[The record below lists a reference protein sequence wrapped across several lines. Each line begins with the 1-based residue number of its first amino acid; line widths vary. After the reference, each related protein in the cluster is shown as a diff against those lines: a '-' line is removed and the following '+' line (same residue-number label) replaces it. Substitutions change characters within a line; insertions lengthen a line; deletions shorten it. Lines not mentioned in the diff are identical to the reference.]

1 MSTQHKPVPLP
12 APAVPS
18 VVVAVPGVV
27 VVAAAA
33 VADAAVAV
41 GGDGDGDA
49 GVGAAA
55 AAAAVAGAP
64 STGTVS
70 SAPGTGRSD
79 SAFASALNLVS
90 MASVACSVVLLDDSY
105 VVQYGSIWGS
115 ALKSYGKYM
124 GMAGGERGRVITRG
138 VEAGGMNWVCVLR
151 RRRSVGISCCETVG
165 CYSSN

>member
-1 MSTQHKPVPLP
+1 MPLP
-12 APAVPS
+12 APAIPS
-18 VVVAVPGVV
+18 VVVAAPGVV

-41 GGDGDGDA
+41 GDDGDGDA

-55 AAAAVAGAP
+55 AAGAAAVAGAP

-70 SAPGTGRSD
+70 PAPGTGRSD
-79 SAFASALNLVS
+79 CAFASALNLVS

-138 VEAGGMNWVCVLR
+138 VEAGGMHWVCVLR
-151 RRRSVGISCCETVG
+151 RLSCCETVG
-165 CYSSN
+165 CYSN